1 MTKAAKPLMVTVTEA
16 AAQLGVSA
24 NTLKEAGRDGEIP
37 MTRIR
42 TCYLLPAAWLA
53 SVTAWPPAEGTEV
66 A

>member
-1 MTKAAKPLMVTVTEA
+1 MVTVTEA

-24 NTLKEAGRDGEIP
+24 NTLKEAGREGEIP

-53 SVTAWPPAEGTEV
+53 SVTCWPPEEGEV